1 MLICLLFF
9 TSSVTEAA
17 ADGVADAGEIDVDDD
32 DDVDA
37 IDVDADDASG
47 SNANSLRGTRNLANA
62 NHENLP

>member
-17 ADGVADAGEIDVDDD
+17 ADGVADAGE
-32 DDVDA
+32 

>member
-1 MLICLLFF
+1 VLICLLFF

-37 IDVDADDASG
+37 IDVDAGG
-47 SNANSLRGTRNLANA
+47 SNAVYMEPET
-62 NHENLP
+62 